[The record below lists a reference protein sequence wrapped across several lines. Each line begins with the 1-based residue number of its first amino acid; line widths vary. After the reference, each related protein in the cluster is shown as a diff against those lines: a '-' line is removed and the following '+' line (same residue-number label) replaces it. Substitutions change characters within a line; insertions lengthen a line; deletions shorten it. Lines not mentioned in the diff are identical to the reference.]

1 MEIKRQENP
10 AKIYLRRYRALVLRR
25 ESLERAIADAYDS
38 ATNVTQRIDTM
49 RVQTSPSD
57 KMGDVVAR
65 ISDTADQLRE
75 VEKRASE
82 VLTEILKA
90 IDAVEDEMQKTV
102 LTMRY
107 VEGLDWISVAEKVNY
122 DPSRVYVFHGR
133 ALWAV
138 NEWLEKQEE
147 KRVVKG
153 L

>member
-1 MEIKRQENP
+1 MEIKHQENP

-49 RVQTSPSD
+49 RVQTSPGD

-107 VEGLDWISVAEKVNY
+107 VEGLDWITIAERISYEISNTY
-122 DPSRVYVFHGR
+122 IIHGR
-133 ALWAV
+133 ALWNV
-138 NEWLEKQEE
+138 KSWLEGKT
-147 KRVVKG
+147 

>member
-1 MEIKRQENP
+1 MEIKHQENP

-38 ATNVTQRIDTM
+38 ATNITQRMDTM

-107 VEGLDWISVAEKVNY
+107 VEGLDWISISERIGYEATQTFVI
-122 DPSRVYVFHGR
+122 HGR
-133 ALWAV
+133 GLWAV
-138 NEWLEKQEE
+138 KVWLQSAEE
-147 KRVVKG
+147 NGVVKG
-153 L
+153 I

>member
-1 MEIKRQENP
+1 MEIKHQENP

-38 ATNVTQRIDTM
+38 ATNITQRMDTM

-82 VLTEILKA
+82 VLAEILKA

-107 VEGLDWISVAEKVNY
+107 VEGLDWITISERIHY
-122 DPSRVYVFHGR
+122 EDRYTFIIHGR
-133 ALWAV
+133 ALAQV
-138 NEWLEKQEE
+138 RRWLESVQESA
-147 KRVVKG
+147 VVKG